1 MTVHFDEEKH
11 ELKLA
16 EIKRK
21 EEEDLAELLSQ
32 RYGLPYLDL
41 SRTPINI
48 DALHVVPEAQ
58 ARTAKLAVFNISG
71 KKAHVAILTPNNE
84 KTSNVLKELEERG
97 YIVNPHIVSELSL
110 DRAWLRYGETVEI
123 AETEEG
129 IFTISLDAIEKLLA
143 TIKSLADADR
153 LIKETIGGKQKF
165 LTTRVLEIMMAG
177 ALSLNAS
184 DIHLEPEE
192 EYVRLRFRLD
202 GILIDV
208 SRFSRTIYP
217 LLLSRVKLL
226 SGLKLNVH
234 SEAQD
239 GRFSVRVDVDEI
251 EIRTSVLPDK
261 QSESIVMRILNPKQI
276 ALPMEDLGIE
286 PRLYE
291 KIEIEIS
298 RPNGMLF
305 TTGPTG
311 SGKTTTLYAFL
322 RKIHKPEIKII
333 TIEDPVEYILPGI
346 VQTQVKGKFRFADG
360 LRASL
365 RQDPDII
372 MVGEV
377 RDGET
382 AEIAINASLTGHLV
396 FSTLHT
402 NNAAGTFPRLI
413 DLGVNPKV
421 ISSAV
426 NMALAQRLVRQ
437 LCKKCRKQVPLA
449 GENKNLVEKI
459 ISEIVRE
466 DLRPKD
472 TEYVWEAQ
480 GCRECNSIGYI
491 KRIGIFEAILMDD
504 AVDYVIRNNPS
515 ENEIERAA
523 RPQGILS
530 MQQDGILKVFTGE
543 TSLQELSRVIDVNK
557 SW

>member
-153 LIKETIGGKQKF
+153 LIKETIAGKQKF